1 MSNCIAYSKP
11 GQDLFVTFTN
21 AWYIWGVL
29 GVGLFLLFLGHACAS
44 VLIYFHIFSRIWCIL
59 TSITLRKPCS
69 CFSPPFPF
77 QFSPIL
83 PPFFPLTRPWEFNHC
98 LMLVKP
104 FLCVFIWE
112 GWAPGCYCMSLK
124 WCRCYRFHRRPW
136 MLNESEAEWR
146 RMVGRWVRVWAHMVK
161 AGAALEL

>member
-21 AWYIWGVL
+21 AWYIWGVS
-29 GVGLFLLFLGHACAS
+29 GVGLFLLFLGHVCAS
-44 VLIYFHIFSRIWCIL
+44 VLIYFHIFSRICCIL

-83 PPFFPLTRPWEFNHC
+83 PPFFPSLVLGNSITALCWWNLFSVYSYEKAELLDVIVCPWNDVDAIGFTDGPEC
-98 LMLVKP
+98 WMRVK
-104 FLCVFIWE
+104 LSGGEWW
-112 GWAPGCYCMSLK
+112 GDGS
-124 WCRCYRFHRRPW
+124 
-136 MLNESEAEWR
+136 ESEHIWWR
-146 RMVGRWVRVWAHMVK
+146 
-161 AGAALEL
+161 LELR